1 MKEYR
6 VTAHITI
13 CMEMD
18 VMADNVEDAI
28 DEYVKSM
35 NNEYGWVDV
44 EGIKVQQLG
53 GGQDE

>member
-6 VTAHITI
+6 VTAHITVCI
-13 CMEMD
+13 EMD
-18 VMADNVEDAI
+18 VMADNVDDAI

-44 EGIKVQQLG
+44 EGIKVQQVRRRTG
-53 GGQDE
+53 